1 MRKLN
6 LNLKDNILFSKV
18 ERLIS
23 SRNLRPKKKE
33 GFLKIIS
40 IFSFLGIML
49 GVAILI
55 IVMSVM
61 NGFKTELT
69 NKIIGLNPHIVVQ
82 PNGFNIDEKYIS
94 KLKNNFKDISLS
106 KTYSGEGVIIN
117 NDQAKGIIFKGVNNG
132 EKKIQEFLEKNIIS
146 GDIKKFKKNNI
157 FIGSELAFNLNL
169 NEGDR
174 INLMSSAFVA
184 TPLGSLPKQENF
196 KIAGIFNTGF
206 VEFDQNIIFLTTEDA
221 LSIFDKDNKDQNLE
235 IYLKDPLK
243 ANAYKKEIEKFNQ
256 NYFIYTWS
264 DLNNSFFIALKVERT
279 VMFIILT
286 LIIIVA
292 AFNIIS
298 GLTIL
303 IKNKT
308 KEIAILKTLGLNNNS
323 IKKSFFLTGF
333 TIGFFATI
341 SGIVLGTLFSSNI
354 EKVRIFFSA
363 VFKLEIFPSDIYFLE
378 ELPSEINL
386 YSILIIFILSLL
398 VSAIASYIP
407 ARHISKMKTFRAL
420 KYE

>member
-1 MRKLN
+1 LKALN
-6 LNLKDNILFSKV
+6 LNLKDNILFTKV

-33 GFLKIIS
+33 SFLKIIS

-61 NGFKTELT
+61 NGFKIELT
-69 NKIIGLNPHIVVQ
+69 NKILGLNPHIVIQ
-82 PNGFNIDEKYIS
+82 PNGFYIDDNYIS
-94 KLKNNFKDISLS
+94 KIKNNFKDISVS
-106 KTYSGEGVIIN
+106 KTYTGEGIVIN
-117 NDQAKGIIFKGVNNG
+117 NGQAKGIILKGVND
-132 EKKIQEFLEKNIIS
+132 EEYKIKEFLKKNIVS
-146 GDIKKFKKNNI
+146 GNVKKFKKNYV

-196 KIAGIFNTGF
+196 NVAGIFNTGF
-206 VEFDQNIIFLTTEDA
+206 VEFDQNVIFLTTEDA
-221 LSIFDKDNKDQNLE
+221 LSIFDKDSKDQNLE
-235 IYLKDPLK
+235 IYLKDPLT
-243 ANAYKKEIEKFNQ
+243 ANSYKKQIEKLNQ
-256 NYFIYTWS
+256 NYFIYTWT
-264 DLNNSFFIALKVERT
+264 DLNKSFFSALKVERN

-308 KEIAILKTLGLNNNS
+308 KEIAILKTLGLNNTS

-341 SGIVLGTLFSSNI
+341 SGIILGIIFSSNI
-354 EKVRIFFSA
+354 EKIRILLSTI
-363 VFKLEIFPSDIYFLE
+363 FKLEIFPTDIYFLE

-386 YSILIIFILSLL
+386 FSIFIIFILSLII
-398 VSAIASYIP
+398 SAIASYIP
-407 ARHISKMKTFRAL
+407 ARNISKMKTFRAL